1 MCPWCRSLKRSPT
14 PSSAPLA
21 SEPVRGPQP
30 PAGRRTGAT
39 ASLASAPWPPAREPP
54 RDRWPHSIP
63 DKARKNSRH
72 LARPHEPRKP
82 CLGTPVGRPGSG
94 SKLRREA
101 KMAQSVSDFVSGFD
115 GVGPASPY
123 GHTDRPDALLLGAVQ
138 QVMCVGPGPARGGL
152 PLWRLNRVTRH
163 IEANISGRLSLRELA
178 EVAQMSTSHFSRT
191 FHATVGMSPH
201 GYVTR

>member
-1 MCPWCRSLKRSPT
+1 
-14 PSSAPLA
+14 
-21 SEPVRGPQP
+21 
-30 PAGRRTGAT
+30 
-39 ASLASAPWPPAREPP
+39 
-54 RDRWPHSIP
+54 
-63 DKARKNSRH
+63 
-72 LARPHEPRKP
+72 
-82 CLGTPVGRPGSG
+82 
-94 SKLRREA
+94 
-101 KMAQSVSDFVSGFD
+101 MAQSVSDFVSGFD

-201 GYVTR
+201 GYVTRRRVAAAQALIARTGCALAEVAVMCGTADQAHLNRLFARHCGITPGAWRRNMQWQKAQGAIVHGAASQQTTASHWLRRSAGDLL